1 MDDAERLAM
10 QRRVLTERFGL
21 AVEEEEG
28 DAQEALGRPGPTTT
42 TTTTTLW
49 ERWGGREG
57 KSGTREEDG
66 DSFAGVVRENGHGGE
81 EEEGGGGRAG
91 AAPSVVVL
99 EPEDAFASRENGLE
113 IRARHFEYD
122 PARHARA
129 RSRRELSTV
138 TPVTVYASPYT
149 ESTSRRIAVDAHVI
163 TYAVKSHIRCI
174 ARQSGERAL
183 LKGHGG
189 DVVDMVMP
197 QAPLDAPSTT
207 APPGVLLSAA
217 ADGSVYLWRAECAPA
232 PNYGTDMALLAAPL
246 WHTQTQPREPHASAV
261 RVAIAPDA
269 THLAYTD
276 ADAVWLQR
284 YDRQQRQVCGEGV
297 RVPVSQRVTD
307 LCWVSPAEEDDDGGW
322 WLLIGT
328 ADGTL
333 LVVEAASG
341 RLQHTFPRVHDG
353 AIERVLAVRDGV
365 FGTASTACRVLHLWR
380 LPHKALGCSSSSGQL
395 EHLAQL
401 SLQAVGGYFHLATD
415 PSGEWVFMA
424 NVPRKR
430 LFIVHLGAAAA
441 TGGGTAA
448 PAVPDFLVE
457 LPTRQ
462 SILSCSVTRTES
474 RERDVDVAS
483 GLPQMVQEVQL
494 DLWCVHEKSI
504 QAYHVLRRDLLPAAE
519 AAADDDHDGSSSS
532 SPPPPPRPSASPSG
546 DLAGRRREASSQ
558 SMSPASTSTASAP
571 LRMNMQTHELY
582 ETFHRQQ
589 QQQTQSLPRLPMPP
603 PNASPG
609 GGVMVLS
616 PRPDDEAMGRWEARL
631 DALTGAMQQL
641 VQRVERWGDGGPQAS
656 SEAAVTR
663 ALHAVM
669 AERLVPALDRA
680 LRDVAGS
687 LSEALDASVA
697 RHAQWLWQQWR
708 EHGGSGM
715 YGMEGYREAAASN
728 TRGPAIASPPVP
740 ASPREQIRQ
749 QLAAAPPQLDRA
761 FHLALCASDLPL
773 LLWLCGQCEPEA
785 VCDQLSQPVLLSL
798 VQQLS
803 FDLRADTE
811 CKLRYLEEA
820 LSLIDP
826 QDAVIREHVPATM
839 QQLVQNVDA
848 QVLSSTATGIE
859 AGWKSRARMLRKVA
873 VLLRAPK

>member
-10 QRRVLTERFGL
+10 QRRALTERFGL
-21 AVEEEEG
+21 EVEEEG
-28 DAQEALGRPGPTTT
+28 DVPEAPGRPGPTTT
-42 TTTTTLW
+42 VW
-49 ERWGGREG
+49 GRWGRREG
-57 KSGTREEDG
+57 KSGTQGEGG
-66 DSFAGVVRENGHGGE
+66 DSFISTVRENGHGGE
-81 EEEGGGGRAG
+81 GEGGGGGAG
-91 AAPSVVVL
+91 AVPSVVVL

-113 IRARHFEYD
+113 IRARYFEYD
-122 PARHARA
+122 PARHAHA

-138 TPVTVYASPYT
+138 TPVTVYASPYV

-183 LKGHGG
+183 LKGHSG

-197 QAPLDAPSTT
+197 QAPLDAPST
-207 APPGVLLSAA
+207 ASPPGVLLSAA
-217 ADGSVYLWRAECAPA
+217 ADGSVYLWRVECAPA
-232 PNYGTDMALLAAPL
+232 ASDGADMALLAAAL
-246 WHTQTQPREPHASAV
+246 WHTQTQTREPHASAV

-284 YDRQQRQVCGEGV
+284 YDRQQRQVRGEGV
-297 RVPVSQRVTD
+297 RVPVLPRVTD
-307 LCWVSPAEEDDDGGW
+307 LCWVSPSEEGGGEW
-322 WLLIGT
+322 RLLIGT

-333 LVVEAASG
+333 LVVEVASG
-341 RLQHTFPRVHDG
+341 RLQHSFPKVQDG

-380 LPHKALGCSSSSGQL
+380 LPLMAFDSSSGSSNQL

-441 TGGGTAA
+441 TEGGTAA
-448 PAVPDFLVE
+448 AAVPDFLVE

-474 RERDVDVAS
+474 HERDVDAAS

-504 QAYHVLRRDLLPAAE
+504 QAYHVLRRDLLPAAD
-519 AAADDDHDGSSSS
+519 AAADDDHGGS
-532 SPPPPPRPSASPSG
+532 SPPPSHPSASPSG
-546 DLAGRRREASSQ
+546 DLAGRRQEASSR
-558 SMSPASTSTASAP
+558 SMSPASTSTSSAP

-589 QQQTQSLPRLPMPP
+589 QQQQQQQQQTQALPRLPMPP

-616 PRPDDEAMGRWEARL
+616 PRLNDEAMGRWEARL
-631 DALTGAMQQL
+631 DTLTGAVQHL
-641 VQRVERWGDGGPQAS
+641 VERVERWGDSEPQAS

-663 ALHAVM
+663 ALQAVI

-708 EHGGSGM
+708 EHGASAM
-715 YGMEGYREAAASN
+715 YGMGEYRQTAASN
-728 TRGPAIASPPVP
+728 TRDPAIAPPAIP

-798 VQQLS
+798 AQQLS

-826 QDAVIREHVPATM
+826 QDAIIREHVPATM

-848 QVLSSTATGIE
+848 QVLSSTASGIE
-859 AGWKSRARMLRKVA
+859 AGWKSRARMLRKLA